1 MHKAASRLPQ
11 SRRLRLEVHWLRV
24 SDSCRLKIAAVAAT
38 AAFASA
44 PQTPCWWPASR
55 LPQSRRLRRNGWNP
69 TRPFNYPPQ
78 DCRSRGDCGKWGVT
92 RIVPHNPASRL
103 PQSRRLRLP
112 MGMPRNMPPT
122 PPQDCRSR
130 GDCGVKIIPKL
141 ECRND
146 RLKIAAVAA
155 TAAVENAAPGATSS
169 TASRL
174 PQSRRLRRKPCDY
187 EKHGNSPPQDCRSRG
202 DCGIACPPRVVGLS
216 TASRLPQSRRLRPM
230 PSKST
235 WQHGYPPQDCRSR
248 GDCGTG
254 QQERSRVG
262 EDPPQDCR
270 SRGDCGLK
278 IVVVGHVTATPPQDC
293 RSRGDCGGQYLTMSF
308 FWMIR
313 LKIAAVAATAAAWAP
328 TCKIATRSASRL
340 PQSRRLRLEY
350 TNAVTGLQPRLKIA
364 AVAATAATRGKPVSY
379 SRTGRLKI
387 AAVAAT
393 AASAGVVPVHRRP
406 EPPQDCRSRGD
417 CGLRDRHA
425 VSCIRSA
432 SRLPQSRRLRPED
445 APALFKASE
454 PPQDC
459 RSRGDC
465 GFAIRRTFT
474 QSGFRLKIAAVA
486 ATAAGNRSRQSFI
499 VTTASRLPQSRRL
512 RLPFADEP

>member
-103 PQSRRLRLP
+103 PQSRRLRLQ
-112 MGMPRNMPPT
+112 MGMTRNMPPKQ
-122 PPQDCRSR
+122 PQDCRSR

-340 PQSRRLRLEY
+340 PQSRRLRHQP
-350 TNAVTGLQPRLKIA
+350 ASFPSTGVLN
-364 AVAATAATRGKPVSY
+364 
-379 SRTGRLKI
+379 RLKI

-393 AASAGVVPVHRRP
+393 AASATDTLLVASV
-406 EPPQDCRSRGD
+406 PPQDCRSRGD
-417 CGLRDRHA
+417 CGQKMRPHYSRPANRLKIAA
-425 VSCIRSA
+425 VAATAALPYAGHLHSLVSA
-432 SRLPQSRRLRPED
+432 SRLPQSRRLRPAT
-445 APALFKASE
+445 APDRALSLP

-465 GFAIRRTFT
+465 GCLLRT
-474 QSGFRLKIAAVA
+474 SH
-486 ATAAGNRSRQSFI
+486 
-499 VTTASRLPQSRRL
+499 
-512 RLPFADEP
+512 E